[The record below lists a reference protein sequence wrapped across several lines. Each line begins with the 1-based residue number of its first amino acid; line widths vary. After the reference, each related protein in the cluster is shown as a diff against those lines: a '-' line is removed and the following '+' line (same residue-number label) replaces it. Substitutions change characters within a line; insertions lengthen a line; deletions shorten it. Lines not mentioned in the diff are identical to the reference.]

1 MNCNNNYEKVLNK
14 IENYNKKI
22 SKYICCFGPTGPTGP
37 RGATGP
43 TGPQGIEGVA
53 GPTGPTGPA
62 GSNAGSSSCF
72 CVDQMRNI
80 IKQIISLYP
89 NDVLNVAMES
99 GNNVSGRPG
108 SLLPSPNSN
117 PNAGLFQLTNNQGV
131 VEKTVS
137 LCRIVSITITS
148 STYNNNITYL
158 PVPSPI
164 PSGCDS
170 NCELAIRTYL
180 PVGTTGVSI
189 KAGGQTVAQGTILK
203 SEYGMTVIV
212 SRDNKNPSFVS
223 LCKTEIITK

>member
-72 CVDQMRNI
+72 CADQMRNI

-108 SLLPSPNSN
+108 SLLPGPNSN

-158 PVPSPI
+158 PAPSPI

-170 NCELAIRTYL
+170 NCESAIRTYL

-189 KAGGQTVAQGTILK
+189 KSDGQTVAQGTILK
-203 SEYGMTVIV
+203 SEYGIAVIV
-212 SRDNKNPSFVS
+212 GHNNSNPSFVS
-223 LCKTEIITK
+223 LCKAEIINK